1 MGLFRSI
8 SEFFKSLGHQ
18 AEGTIDEA
26 ADRMR
31 SDAGALKSKYDDV
44 IRDKIK
50 NIKDYRGALAN
61 MVHQKDKMIDK
72 AKDLTAEVGKLEDLK
87 AGAAAKVR
95 KMVSTMKGD
104 GKTETDIAADD
115 DFLQGKESF
124 AKFSEALTSKQAE
137 IQDLERRAAEIEG
150 KMGGHKEQLAKMLK
164 DIDKLRDEAAESVA
178 EVAAA
183 GEETAARDMLNTATG
198 GSKADDE
205 LAKLREIR
213 ARSTAEARISH
224 ELAGDNADADELTRE
239 FLEKAQEDSIADD
252 FASLVGL
259 EEGSPAAAPAKPS
272 SIPSAGSSILDT
284 VKDAASDAASD
295 AAKNASDAAK
305 NAGDDFKFPE

>member
-18 AEGTIDEA
+18 AEGTIDQA

-50 NIKDYRGALAN
+50 GIKDYRGALAN

-72 AKDLTAEVGKLEDLK
+72 AKDLTDEVGKLEDLK

-115 DFLQGKESF
+115 DFLQGKESY

-198 GSKADDE
+198 GSKANEE

-224 ELAGDNADADELTRE
+224 ELAGDNADPDELTRE

-259 EEGSPAAAPAKPS
+259 EEGSPAATPVAKPAS
-272 SIPSAGSSILDT
+272 GSSVLDT
-284 VKDAASDAASD
+284 VQDAASDATKAAGD
-295 AAKNASDAAK
+295 AASKTVDAAK
-305 NAGDDFKFPE
+305 NAGDEFKFPE